1 MTKPVQESH
10 SDGARATGA
19 PRRATIKDVAERAG
33 VSRSTASRALTGR
46 GYVAPAVRTRVL
58 DAAQDLRYVADVMAR
73 SLKQQTS
80 RTIGIIVS
88 DLRNSFYAEM
98 AAGIGASA
106 RRAGYAMFLADDGGE
121 AGHEDAVAERFVALR
136 VAGVVVTPVSAS
148 VTEYLQAHGIPVVEV
163 DRQFA
168 AGTCD
173 AVVIDNRS
181 AAREVTAGLLAQGH
195 RRIALFI
202 DETDWTTGRERRAG
216 YVEALEAEGIRV
228 DPDLVVPSGWSTD
241 HARQSA
247 RDLLRADEP
256 PTAIFAANNVLAEG
270 AYRAAADLGLRIPDD
285 VSLVAFD
292 DAPWMSLVRPGITV
306 VAQDAAALGDAA
318 VERLL
323 GRIDNPQAL
332 ARTVV
337 LPAQIV
343 QRGSTAAPAMRIAG

>member
-1 MTKPVQESH
+1 MAE
-10 SDGARATGA
+10 ATEPGNGE
-19 PRRATIKDVAERAG
+19 RSNGVRHRATIKDVAELAG

-46 GYVAPAVRTRVL
+46 GYVAPQVRQRVL
-58 DAAQDLRYVADVMAR
+58 DAAQELRYVADVMAR

-80 RTIGIIVS
+80 RTIGVIVS

-98 AAGIGASA
+98 AAGVGAAA

-121 AGHEDAVAERFVALR
+121 VAGEVSAAERFVALR

-148 VTEYLQAHGIPVVEV
+148 VTEFLEGHGIPVVEV

-168 AGTCD
+168 AGACD
-173 AVVIDNRS
+173 AVVVDNRG
-181 AAREVTAGLLAQGH
+181 AARQVTAALLAQGH

-216 YVEALEAEGIRV
+216 YVEAFEAAGEELDR
-228 DPDLVVPSGWSTD
+228 DLVVPSGWSTD
-241 HARQSA
+241 HARESA
-247 RDLLRADEP
+247 RRLLQSDQP

-270 AYRAAADLGLRIPDD
+270 AYRAATDLGLSIPDD

-306 VAQDAAALGDAA
+306 VAQDAGALGDAA

-323 GRIDNPQAL
+323 GRIDNPSAL
-332 ARTVV
+332 PRTIV
-337 LPAQIV
+337 LPARVV
-343 QRGSTAAPAMRIAG
+343 QRGSTAAPSVRVTA